1 MNNGSIRGGAMKD
14 RQAKQRKGRPAVI
27 GKEHET
33 LLNAL
38 VTEAPPR
45 ASAEVPREFTRRTGL
60 SVCIWT
66 MRKGFKQAGITRLK
80 PTRKPQL
87 RAPVQGGSPRR
98 VGYTQRHR
106 RKDGLSGLNTDLTDA
121 EWALVADLFERRGGR
136 GKPVTPDRRVLFNA
150 CCYVVRTRCS
160 WGLLPQSFP
169 PLRAGFKRLRSFG
182 QAGGV
187 AYVHQLLPHALR

>member
-38 VTEAPPR
+38 VTEAPH
-45 ASAEVPREFTRRTGL
+45 ASLAELTREFTRRTGL
-60 SVCIWT
+60 SVCIST
-66 MRKGFKQAGITRLK
+66 MSKGLKQAGITRLK

-121 EWALVADLFERRGGR
+121 EWALVADLFERRGG
-136 GKPVTPDRRVLFNA
+136 GGQPVTHNRPAPLKPCSHLSRP
-150 CCYVVRTRCS
+150 RCP
-160 WGLLPQSFP
+160 WGFLPQSFP
-169 PLRAGFKRLRSFG
+169 PFRAGYKSFP
-182 QAGGV
+182 
-187 AYVHQLLPHALR
+187 QL

>member
-60 SVCIWT
+60 SVCIST
-66 MRKGFKQAGITRLK
+66 MSKGLKQAGITRLK

-136 GKPVTPDRRVLFNA
+136 GQPVPPYRRALFNA
-150 CCYVVRTRCS
+150 CSVVVRTRCS
-160 WGLLPQSFP
+160 WRFRPPSLPP
-169 PLRAGFKRLRSFG
+169 CGAR
-182 QAGGV
+182 
-187 AYVHQLLPHALR
+187 Y

>member
-38 VTEAPPR
+38 VTEAPH
-45 ASAEVPREFTRRTGL
+45 ASLAELTREFTRRTGL
-60 SVCIWT
+60 SVCIST
-66 MRKGFKQAGITRLK
+66 MSKGLKQAGITRLK

-121 EWALVADLFERRGGR
+121 EWALVADLFERRGGG
-136 GKPVTPDRRVLFNA
+136 GKPVAHDRHGLFNA
-150 CCYVVRTRCS
+150 CSSIVRTRCS
-160 WGLLPQSFP
+160 LPFLAQSFP
-169 PLRAGFKRLRSFG
+169 PLPWAS
-182 QAGGV
+182 QDV
-187 AYVHQLLPHALR
+187 

>member
-38 VTEAPPR
+38 VTEAPH
-45 ASAEVPREFTRRTGL
+45 ASLAELTREFTRRTGL
-60 SVCIWT
+60 SVCIST
-66 MRKGFKQAGITRLK
+66 MSKGLKQAGITRLK

-121 EWALVADLFERRGGR
+121 EWALVADLFERRGGP
-136 GKPVTPDRRVLFNA
+136 GQPVTPHRPALSNPSFD
-150 CCYVVRTRCS
+150 VRGPRYS
-160 WGLLPQSFP
+160 L
-169 PLRAGFKRLRSFG
+169 GF
-182 QAGGV
+182 V
-187 AYVHQLLPHALR
+187 PH

>member
-38 VTEAPPR
+38 VTEAPH
-45 ASAEVPREFTRRTGL
+45 ASLAELTREFTRRTGL
-60 SVCIWT
+60 SVCIST
-66 MRKGFKQAGITRLK
+66 MSKGLKQAGITRLK

-121 EWALVADLFERRGGR
+121 EWALVADLFERRGGGR
-136 GKPVTPDRRVLFNA
+136 EPVPPERPGPVKAICLPLRA
-150 CCYVVRTRCS
+150 RCS
-160 WGLLPQSFP
+160 WRFLPQAFP
-169 PLRAGFKRLRSFG
+169 PFA
-182 QAGGV
+182 A
-187 AYVHQLLPHALR
+187 